1 MILAGGDGRA
11 LSSHPARSSYDA
23 VIVGGAM
30 MGSGVAW
37 FLSRNPDFNGTAL
50 VVERDP
56 FRPGGTGPATTMVSE

>member
-1 MILAGGDGRA
+1 MPLE
-11 LSSHPARSSYDA
+11 SSYDA

-37 FLSRNPDFNGTAL
+37 FLARNPDFNGTAL